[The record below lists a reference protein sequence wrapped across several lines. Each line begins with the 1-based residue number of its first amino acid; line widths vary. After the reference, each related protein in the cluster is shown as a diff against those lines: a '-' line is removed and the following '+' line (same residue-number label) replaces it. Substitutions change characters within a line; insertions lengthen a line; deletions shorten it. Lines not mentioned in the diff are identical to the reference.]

1 VRRPPRRQLSSYLR
15 ALIEKAA
22 LGRCADNRPL
32 PDAAPGHVLSNSL
45 VPLRGTPRL
54 EIEVIPGYPAGIV
67 AGQTGS
73 ANLRPYRVYGAGR
86 RNPNLTHKGRTAIPN
101 APHAA
106 ACVVDESTRNSLEI
120 GVGFQRKSRPF
131 RRIRATCP
139 AGLTLD
145 RLILRSGNF
154 NHDHRGQRGIGR
166 IGLSASARAR
176 ADRGE
181 GAPWAPHT
189 RSDRSIDPPTSKTS
203 DTGGESPTEARSPIE
218 IMPSEC
224 SRRRSCRCGGLV
236 GYRRKP
242 SDPR

>member
-1 VRRPPRRQLSSYLR
+1 MF
-15 ALIEKAA
+15 
-22 LGRCADNRPL
+22 
-32 PDAAPGHVLSNSL
+32 PGC
-45 VPLRGTPRL
+45 
-54 EIEVIPGYPAGIV
+54 PAGIV
-67 AGQTGS
+67 ARQTGS
-73 ANLRPYRVYGAGR
+73 AYLRPYRVYGAGR
-86 RNPNLTHKGRTAIPN
+86 RNPDLTHKRRAAIPN

-106 ACVVDESTRNSLEI
+106 ARVVDESTRNSLEI

-139 AGLTLD
+139 AGLALD
-145 RLILRSGNF
+145 RLILRNGNF

-166 IGLSASARAR
+166 IGLSARLVPGRKAPSSGRVYPVLTGQLSADVGNIPASAR
-176 ADRGE
+176 
-181 GAPWAPHT
+181 
-189 RSDRSIDPPTSKTS
+189 KT
-203 DTGGESPTEARSPIE
+203 PMEARSPIE